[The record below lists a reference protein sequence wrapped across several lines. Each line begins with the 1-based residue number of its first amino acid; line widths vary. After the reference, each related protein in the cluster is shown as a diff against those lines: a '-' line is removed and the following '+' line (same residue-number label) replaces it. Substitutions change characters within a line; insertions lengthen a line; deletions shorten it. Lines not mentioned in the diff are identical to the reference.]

1 MDGIVPTAPEAHLL
15 QLGCHA
21 AAIKVDTTIYSQPA
35 LLRTCYKF
43 TDRAYLHLSRDENS
57 PDCVVLIVGMKTEK
71 GSIADLMGNLCN
83 ELVDQQIR
91 QNLADEAGPVRVMI
105 VAQAF
110 SEGNLTDADRDAGDY
125 EADPRNI
132 GRQR

>member
-1 MDGIVPTAPEAHLL
+1 MDGIIPAASEPYVL

-43 TDRAYLHLSRDENS
+43 TDRAYLYLSRDEHS
-57 PDCVVLIVGMKTEK
+57 RDCVVVSVGLKTEK
-71 GSIADLMGNLCN
+71 GSIAELMGNLCN

-91 QNLADEAGPVRVMI
+91 QDLADEAGPVRAMI

-132 GRQR
+132 GKQR